1 MKIYNNNKVYVQVSD
16 LKQLIEYEKNV
27 PHTIFEKLIKI
38 TKENNDDNNFIVFDK
53 PNELEYF
60 KLMRW
65 IVDYKRVRN
74 LSNEDLK
81 RMSSR
86 LTVKMNEAL
95 LDGNDKQ
102 FQLADYKIKQ
112 LEYLMDYRNNKI
124 TIPFPDEID
133 EDGFTFN
140 SDYTYTIKGT
150 LDPTKILLFRKD
162 GEVLKD
168 DEEIPREFIQ
178 TGLSIAMMQNTRN
191 NYLIGDYSIEH
202 KLSDDKKYLVT
213 KMNFVPYKD
222 KEIEKPKSFF
232 KKIKNMFKNDN

>member
-27 PHTIFEKLIKI
+27 PYTIFEKLIKI
-38 TKENNDDNNFIVFDK
+38 TKDNNTDNNNFIVFDK

-95 LDGNDKQ
+95 LNGNL
-102 FQLADYKIKQ
+102 FCSS
-112 LEYLMDYRNNKI
+112 
-124 TIPFPDEID
+124 TI
-133 EDGFTFN
+133 
-140 SDYTYTIKGT
+140 S
-150 LDPTKILLFRKD
+150 
-162 GEVLKD
+162 
-168 DEEIPREFIQ
+168 
-178 TGLSIAMMQNTRN
+178 
-191 NYLIGDYSIEH
+191 
-202 KLSDDKKYLVT
+202 
-213 KMNFVPYKD
+213 
-222 KEIEKPKSFF
+222 
-232 KKIKNMFKNDN
+232 